1 MKIVVL
7 VKEVPDTYSDRVLT
21 PETGLADREAS
32 DRVLD
37 EIVERAMEV
46 ALSYAER
53 HDGTEIIAL
62 SMASDAATATLRKA
76 LSLGADRAVLVAD
89 DSLLGADL
97 TLTAEVL
104 AAALQHVG
112 FDLVIAGN
120 QSSDGSGGVL
130 PAMLAELLDIPQA
143 TGLETVE
150 FTETTV
156 AGERSSDGAKAH
168 VRATL
173 PAITSVTENLP
184 NARFPNFKGIMAAKK
199 KPLEVLALAQLGFA
213 TDITATP
220 RSILTAINSRPPRVA
235 GVKILDEGNA
245 GEKLAEFLL
254 ENRLA

>member
-7 VKEVPDTYSDRVLT
+7 VKEVPDTNNDRVLNL
-21 PETGLADREAS
+21 ETGLADREAS
-32 DRVLD
+32 ERVLD

-46 ALSYAER
+46 ALSYAD
-53 HDGTEIIAL
+53 HQDGTEIIGL

-76 LSLGADRAVLVAD
+76 LALGADRAVLVAD

-104 AAALQHVG
+104 AAALRRVG

-120 QSSDGSGGVL
+120 QSTDGSGGVL
-130 PAMLAELLDIPQA
+130 PAMLSELLDVPQA

-150 FTETTV
+150 LTETTV
-156 AGERSSDGAKAH
+156 GGERSSDWGRAR

-173 PAITSVTENLP
+173 PAIVSVTENLP
-184 NARFPNFKGIMAAKK
+184 NARFPNFKGIMASKK
-199 KPLEVLALAQLGFA
+199 RPLEVLSLAQLGLEM
-213 TDITATP
+213 DITAMP
-220 RSILTAINSRPPRVA
+220 RSILTAIESRPPRAA

-245 GEKLAEFLL
+245 GDRLAEFLI